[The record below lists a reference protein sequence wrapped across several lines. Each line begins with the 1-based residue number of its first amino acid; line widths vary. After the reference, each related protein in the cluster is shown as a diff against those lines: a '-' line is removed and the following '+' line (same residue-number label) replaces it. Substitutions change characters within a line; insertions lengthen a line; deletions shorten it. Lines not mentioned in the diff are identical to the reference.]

1 MGSCGIRRPAS
12 SVVVVA
18 QMVHDILADLGDLLS
33 GLSDLGFGLGNLRRE
48 TSLAGGNLG
57 RYEALDVPRSHPRCT
72 GDGRDDYDDRP
83 RVAQMPHAASI
94 SRMEPGAGRSN
105 RDSDGGDFTPSSEAI
120 PGRILAFKRDY
131 PATCPVPPS
140 CPALNRRHSGECS
153 PDG

>member
-72 GDGRDDYDDRP
+72 GDGRDDTMTGHVSRRCRMRQAYHAWSRVLGDQTETPMEEISHRTPRRFLDR
-83 RVAQMPHAASI
+83 
-94 SRMEPGAGRSN
+94 
-105 RDSDGGDFTPSSEAI
+105 F
-120 PGRILAFKRDY
+120 
-131 PATCPVPPS
+131 
-140 CPALNRRHSGECS
+140 
-153 PDG
+153 